1 MLLAVDTNVLA
12 RAMIDD
18 GSRQVAIARQCLLD
32 NTYYVAD
39 TVLLETEW
47 LLRSVFSVERVEVN
61 RLFSDLVAS
70 DNATFRDREK
80 VALAVLAHRAG
91 VDFAD
96 ALHLVSADNCTDFVT
111 FDADLIK
118 NAGVIPTGMMVRN
131 P

>member
-1 MLLAVDTNVLA
+1 
-12 RAMIDD
+12 
-18 GSRQVAIARQCLLD
+18 
-32 NTYYVAD
+32 
-39 TVLLETEW
+39 
-47 LLRSVFSVERVEVN
+47 
-61 RLFSDLVAS
+61 
-70 DNATFRDREK
+70 
-80 VALAVLAHRAG
+80 